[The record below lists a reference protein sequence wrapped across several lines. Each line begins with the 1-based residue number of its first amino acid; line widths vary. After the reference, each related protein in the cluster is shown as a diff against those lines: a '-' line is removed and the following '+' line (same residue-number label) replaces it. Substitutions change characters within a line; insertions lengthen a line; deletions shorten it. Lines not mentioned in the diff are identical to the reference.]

1 MGGKVRRLRVDVV
14 EGEAELV
21 LVHDVRGDFLADDL
35 TKDGVAAL
43 GGIQRGIQGG
53 MQRGIYSGIHGFA
66 ALRRGLAGADM
77 SEVAAWQQ
85 CGTSAVIAGP

>member
-1 MGGKVRRLRVDVV
+1 MVRVRRLRVDVV

-43 GGIQRGIQGG
+43 RVEG
-53 MQRGIYSGIHGFA
+53 
-66 ALRRGLAGADM
+66 ALVL
-77 SEVAAWQQ
+77 
-85 CGTSAVIAGP
+85 T

>member
-53 MQRGIYSGIHGFA
+53 MQRGIYSEGYMVSPPCAEGSPV
-66 ALRRGLAGADM
+66 L
-77 SEVAAWQQ
+77 
-85 CGTSAVIAGP
+85 T

>member
-1 MGGKVRRLRVDVV
+1 RVRVRVRVRRLRVDVV

-53 MQRGIYSGIHGFA
+53 MQRGIYSEGYMV
-66 ALRRGLAGADM
+66 RRPAQRARR
-77 SEVAAWQQ
+77 
-85 CGTSAVIAGP
+85 C

>member
-53 MQRGIYSGIHGFA
+53 IQGGMQRGIYSEGYMVSPPCAEG
-66 ALRRGLAGADM
+66 
-77 SEVAAWQQ
+77 SPVV
-85 CGTSAVIAGP
+85 T